1 MKTQNRKNQPA
12 PKASASNNITGDGN
26 NNVVAAAA
34 SGGQPDPLHNMGE
47 IFQAGHRL
55 LGLVSTRPG
64 LTVDH
69 VFKALDMTFPNG
81 VAGFS
86 NAKYIAEYKKSCE
99 YRVKEETFTQWAFHL
114 NAFSVWLGKSFIWAT
129 PADFE
134 HYIRSK
140 TIKKNPDGADKVVQS
155 THDHL
160 IDVFRTY
167 YNWLR
172 GRAYYSPLLDNPVQ
186 MKRIGT
192 RRRLPKESAIFSAQE
207 YALLLASLPWWAI
220 PTAVCLFEL
229 GVRPGVIKRLSF
241 SDVELDAVVHLTRLI
256 NKAGA
261 AYPVLYPGI
270 KAKLMPWSHCSG
282 PVMVYAG
289 ILELIR
295 DTIREVLGREDY
307 NDDARKT
314 AISMRAAILIH
325 EDAANAEAR
334 LDEEFGNSSDV
345 REIYYRV
352 RRLPKGQAAV
362 DAAKAYFAVSWEP
375 TPVSLPAA
383 KAREMREAQI
393 RSAGRVAMAISEAKQ
408 EITHDASKKKRAMMR
423 AKAEQN
429 ARATLPKEGL
439 MPVFVKVQGDWD
451 LSPEQRKAIE
461 QKALSAEKASSLLA
475 LAEQFAHDEHQM
487 SLFHGRPDLVEGP
500 AISQECPTTNPP
512 TETGSS
518 SISAPSPIVTP

>member
-1 MKTQNRKNQPA
+1 MKTRNRKNKPA
-12 PKASASNNITGDGN
+12 PKASASNNNSSNGN
-26 NNVVAAAA
+26 NKVVAAPA
-34 SGGQPDPLHNMGE
+34 GGQPDPLHNMGE

-55 LGLVSTRPG
+55 LEFISTRPG
-64 LTVDH
+64 LMIDH
-69 VFKALDMTFPNG
+69 AFKALDMTFPNG

-86 NAKYIAEYKKSCE
+86 NAKYIAEYKKYCE
-99 YRVKEETFTQWAFHL
+99 YRVKEETFIQWSFHL
-114 NAFSVWLGKSFIWAT
+114 NAFSVWLGKSFTRAT

-160 IDVFRTY
+160 IDVFRTF

-172 GRAYYSPLLDNPVQ
+172 GRAYFSPLLDNPVQ
-186 MKRIGT
+186 LKRIGN
-192 RRRLPKESAIFSAQE
+192 RRRTPKESAIFSAEE

-220 PTAVCLFEL
+220 PVAVLLFEL

-241 SDVELDAVVHLTRLI
+241 SDIEMDAVIHLTRLI

-270 KAKLMPWSHCSG
+270 QAKLMAWINCTG

-289 ILELIR
+289 TLELIR

-314 AISMRAAILIH
+314 AISMRAAILLH

-352 RRLPKGQAAV
+352 RRLPKGKALE
-362 DAAKAYFAVSWEP
+362 AAKAYFAVAWKP

-408 EITHDASKKKRAMMR
+408 EITHDASKKKRALMR
-423 AKAEQN
+423 AKAEKM
-429 ARATLPKEGL
+429 ARETLQKEGL
-439 MPVFVKVQGDWD
+439 FPAFVTVDGDWD
-451 LSPEQRKAIE
+451 LTPEQRKAIE
-461 QKALSAEKASSLLA
+461 QQALSSEKAHSLLA
-475 LAEQFAHDEHQM
+475 LAEQFSHEEHQM

-500 AISQECPTTNPP
+500 AISEPCPTTNPP

-518 SISAPSPIVTP
+518 STNESSPSVTP